1 MAATAATKDGYCKC
15 YQMKEWLETELQ
27 TKTSRQ
33 IAKEMHV
40 SYKLIN
46 KWGVVHGLIR
56 YTPELQ
62 LP

>member
-1 MAATAATKDGYCKC
+1 METAKDGYVKS
-15 YQMKEWLETELQ
+15 YQSKEWLAAQLET
-27 TKTSRQ
+27 KSVRQ

-46 KWGVVHGLIR
+46 KYGLTFGLIR
-56 YTPELQ
+56 NTPDLQ

>member
-1 MAATAATKDGYCKC
+1 MQTMKDGYVKY
-15 YQMKEWLETELQ
+15 YQDKTWLAEQLQ
-27 TKTSRQ
+27 TKTVRQ
-33 IAKEMHV
+33 IAKDMHV